1 MCVCTV
7 AKRAQK
13 IVNLFF
19 MPSSKFTAIL
29 VLHSVA
35 VAAQQQQQQPQS
47 QSATLHRRSQEGE
60 GAAACVASEDAN
72 LSAGSF

>member
-35 VAAQQQQQQPQS
+35 VAAKQQQQPQS
-47 QSATLHRRSQEGE
+47 QSATLYRRSQEGE

>member
-1 MCVCTV
+1 MYECVCTV

-29 VLHSVA
+29 VLQSVA
-35 VAAQQQQQQPQS
+35 VAETATTTTTAQA
-47 QSATLHRRSQEGE
+47 ATLHRRSQEG
-60 GAAACVASEDAN
+60 
-72 LSAGSF
+72 